1 MVACSLVSARGL
13 AFVPVLIAHPLLP
26 RSPGEVTRR
35 LGAAVAAEA
44 RETSASPL
52 QSGALPGGT
61 RTAPLRAKAK
71 ERPLMAKATRGAKA
85 APTARSAHASA
96 RKPARAVAAAQSA
109 RRSTTPTKALA
120 ATKSVKKVTKTT
132 KAPAKTSKAV
142 KSKAVAKKP
151 AKKTPAKAVKTA
163 KSKAGAA
170 KKAAPASKKPVKPAT
185 KTGKAATKVSKAAT
199 KASKT
204 VAKAKASAAK
214 PAKPAKPALVPKPA
228 PSRPVLSEVVT
239 RRHRSPA
246 VAASTLDRLRTQLI
260 EELAAHE
267 RQAEGLQ
274 AEAEALAN
282 EREPGD
288 TQFDEESGEGDTL
301 SVERERDLALST
313 AARQTIDDIS
323 KALARMD
330 DGSYGYC
337 EVCGDRIPVPRLEA
351 IPWADQCVKC
361 KSRGERRR

>member
-1 MVACSLVSARGL
+1 
-13 AFVPVLIAHPLLP
+13 
-26 RSPGEVTRR
+26 
-35 LGAAVAAEA
+35 
-44 RETSASPL
+44 
-52 QSGALPGGT
+52 
-61 RTAPLRAKAK
+61 
-71 ERPLMAKATRGAKA
+71 MAKATRGVKA
-85 APTARSAHASA
+85 VPTTKSARASA
-96 RKPARAVAAAQSA
+96 RTSTRKVAAAQA
-109 RRSTTPTKALA
+109 TRRTATPAKALKS
-120 ATKSVKKVTKTT
+120 TKSAKKVTKTT
-132 KAPAKTSKAV
+132 KAPTKTNKAV

-151 AKKTPAKAVKTA
+151 AKKATKPTAKTPAKAAKAA
-163 KSKAGAA
+163 KSKAVA
-170 KKAAPASKKPVKPAT
+170 KKPAAPAGKKPA
-185 KTGKAATKVSKAAT
+185 KAAT
-199 KASKT
+199 KATKT
-204 VAKAKASAAK
+204 TKTAAKAPAKSVK

-246 VAASTLDRLRTQLI
+246 VAASTLDRLRIQLV

-274 AEAEALAN
+274 AEAEALAT

-313 AARQTIDDIS
+313 AARQTIEDIT

>member
-1 MVACSLVSARGL
+1 
-13 AFVPVLIAHPLLP
+13 
-26 RSPGEVTRR
+26 
-35 LGAAVAAEA
+35 
-44 RETSASPL
+44 
-52 QSGALPGGT
+52 
-61 RTAPLRAKAK
+61 
-71 ERPLMAKATRGAKA
+71 MAKPTRGSKA
-85 APTARSAHASA
+85 SPTARSAQASA
-96 RKPARAVAAAQSA
+96 RKPTRKVAAAQAA
-109 RRSTTPTKALA
+109 RRTSTPAKALA
-120 ATKSVKKVTKTT
+120 ATKSAKKVTKTT

-142 KSKAVAKKP
+142 RSKAVAKKKASPPKP
-151 AKKTPAKAVKTA
+151 AAKAPAKAVKSA
-163 KSKAGAA
+163 KAKPVA
-170 KKAAPASKKPVKPAT
+170 KKVAAPASKKPAKAAT
-185 KTGKAATKVSKAAT
+185 KTSKTTKAATKVTKTAVKAP
-199 KASKT
+199 
-204 VAKAKASAAK
+204 AKAVK
-214 PAKPAKPALVPKPA
+214 PAKPVKPALVPKPA
-228 PSRPVLSEVVT
+228 PSRPVLSEVVA

-246 VAASTLDRLRTQLI
+246 VAASTLDRLRIQLV

-288 TQFDEESGEGDTL
+288 TQFDEESGVGDTL

>member
-1 MVACSLVSARGL
+1 
-13 AFVPVLIAHPLLP
+13 
-26 RSPGEVTRR
+26 
-35 LGAAVAAEA
+35 
-44 RETSASPL
+44 
-52 QSGALPGGT
+52 
-61 RTAPLRAKAK
+61 
-71 ERPLMAKATRGAKA
+71 MAKATRGAKA
-85 APTARSAHASA
+85 VPATKSARASA
-96 RKPARAVAAAQSA
+96 RTSTRTVAAAQA
-109 RRSTTPTKALA
+109 TRRTATPAKALKS
-120 ATKSVKKVTKTT
+120 TKSAKKVTKTT

-151 AKKTPAKAVKTA
+151 VKGSKPAAKTPAKAVK
-163 KSKAGAA
+163 AA
-170 KKAAPASKKPVKPAT
+170 KAKTVAKKAAAPASKKPA
-185 KTGKAATKVSKAAT
+185 KAATKTTKTAT
-199 KASKT
+199 KAP
-204 VAKAKASAAK
+204 AKAAK

-246 VAASTLDRLRTQLI
+246 VAASTLDRLRIQLV

-313 AARQTIDDIS
+313 AARQTIDDIT

>member
-1 MVACSLVSARGL
+1 
-13 AFVPVLIAHPLLP
+13 
-26 RSPGEVTRR
+26 
-35 LGAAVAAEA
+35 
-44 RETSASPL
+44 
-52 QSGALPGGT
+52 
-61 RTAPLRAKAK
+61 
-71 ERPLMAKATRGAKA
+71 MAKATRGAKA
-85 APTARSAHASA
+85 APTARSAHVSA
-96 RKPARAVAAAQSA
+96 RKPARTVAAAQSA
-109 RRSTTPTKALA
+109 RRSTPPTKALA

-163 KSKAGAA
+163 KSKAGA
-170 KKAAPASKKPVKPAT
+170 KKGAPASKKPVKPAT

>member
-1 MVACSLVSARGL
+1 V
-13 AFVPVLIAHPLLP
+13 
-26 RSPGEVTRR
+26 
-35 LGAAVAAEA
+35 
-44 RETSASPL
+44 
-52 QSGALPGGT
+52 
-61 RTAPLRAKAK
+61 K
-71 ERPLMAKATRGAKA
+71 KAT
-85 APTARSAHASA
+85 
-96 RKPARAVAAAQSA
+96 KPA
-109 RRSTTPTKALA
+109 
-120 ATKSVKKVTKTT
+120 
-132 KAPAKTSKAV
+132 AKTPAKAV
-142 KSKAVAKKP
+142 KAVKAKAVAKKP
-151 AKKTPAKAVKTA
+151 AAPGKKPAKA
-163 KSKAGAA
+163 
-170 KKAAPASKKPVKPAT
+170 PA
-185 KTGKAATKVSKAAT
+185 KAAT

-204 VAKAKASAAK
+204 TKTAAKAPAKAVK

-246 VAASTLDRLRTQLI
+246 VAASTLDRLRIQLV

-313 AARQTIDDIS
+313 AARQTIDDIT